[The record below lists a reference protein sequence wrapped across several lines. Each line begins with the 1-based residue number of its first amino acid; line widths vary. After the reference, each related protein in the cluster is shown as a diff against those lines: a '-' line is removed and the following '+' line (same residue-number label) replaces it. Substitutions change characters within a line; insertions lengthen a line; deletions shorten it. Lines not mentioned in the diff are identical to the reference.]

1 MAVVTQVSEKL
12 KNPHIRP
19 INARRDLA
27 NVADLIELCFAETL
41 DADGKRYLRRMRQAS
56 QGGRNS
62 WFDPSALHMSVT
74 AEGYIWEEDG
84 TIIGN
89 ISLIPFSSFGRP
101 IYLIANVAVHP
112 DFRRQGIARAL
123 TDAALDW
130 TRKRRIRS
138 VWLQVRDDNLPA
150 FRLYETTGFVE
161 RARRTTWTVLP
172 DNLRGMTPAGIRIVD
187 QKPRHWKHQNNWLRR
202 NYPDNLFWYWA
213 LRRSAFRPG
222 LLSQIANFFTE
233 TYIRHW
239 GVEQHGRLLG
249 MLSWKTTRTYA
260 DQLWLAAPPEHED
273 LVLQALLPYIHWR
286 EHSRRPL
293 SMDMPTG
300 RATNTLLEAGFHS
313 THTLVWM
320 EIENNG

>member
-1 MAVVTQVSEKL
+1 MAVITQVSDKL
-12 KNPHIRP
+12 EDPHIRP
-19 INARRDLA
+19 INVRRDLSR
-27 NVADLIELCFAETL
+27 VADLIELCFADTL
-41 DADGKRYLRRMRQAS
+41 DDDGRRYLRRMRQAS
-56 QGGRNS
+56 QRGPSN
-62 WFDPSALHMSVT
+62 WFDTSALQMSVT

-89 ISLIPFSSFGRP
+89 VSLIPFSRLGYP

-112 DFRRQGIARAL
+112 AFRRQGIARAL

-130 TRKRRIRS
+130 TRKRRVRA
-138 VWLQVRDDNLPA
+138 VWLQVRNDNAPA
-150 FRLYETTGFVE
+150 IQLYEATGFVE
-161 RARRTTWTVLP
+161 RARRTTWTALP
-172 DNLRGMTPAGIRIVD
+172 DDLRGVTPPGIRIVD
-187 QKPRHWKHQNNWLRR
+187 QKARHWKLQNQWLQQ
-202 NYPDNLFWYWA
+202 NYPDELFWYWS

-222 LLSQIANFFTE
+222 LLNKVANFFTE

-249 MLSWKTTRTYA
+249 IVSWKTTTAYA
-260 DQLWLAAPPEHED
+260 DQLWLAAPPKNED

-293 SMDMPTG
+293 SMDLPEG
-300 RATNTLLEAGFHS
+300 RAANTLWEAGFHP

-320 EIENNG
+320 EIENR